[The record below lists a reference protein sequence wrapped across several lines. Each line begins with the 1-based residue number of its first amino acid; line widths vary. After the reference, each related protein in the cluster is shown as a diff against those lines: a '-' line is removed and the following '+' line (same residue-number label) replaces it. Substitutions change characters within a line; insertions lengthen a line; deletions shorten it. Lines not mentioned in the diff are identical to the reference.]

1 MTQQFIKKYIK
12 TLFIYKVLSSCMW
25 RRLFLTSEFNFV
37 LMGTK
42 NVSVI
47 KHSLY
52 LNEKKTLLQE
62 LYFYL

>member
-1 MTQQFIKKYIK
+1 MTQQFIQKYIK